1 MGSVLGGIGEAAGK
15 KKGYGGRLERRA
27 ERRGTSVGQEHS
39 RAEKKKDFL
48 AKAFGGGER
57 GLLTQ
62 KQANP
67 ADALAAATQ
76 EDKLQDSANTI
87 ATAQGGGAA
96 TGGGASRDISSPDR
110 TGALQDVRPGDK
122 RNPNGSPY
130 GSFIGGV
137 FGGF

>member
-1 MGSVLGGIGEAAGK
+1 MPD
-15 KKGYGGRLERRA
+15 
-27 ERRGTSVGQEHS
+27 RRGTDVATEHG

-76 EDKLQDSANTI
+76 QEKLQDSAKTI

-96 TGGGASRDISSPDR
+96 TGGGAPGAQASPDQ
-110 TGALQDVRPGDK
+110 TQSFGSNVKPGDK

-137 FGGF
+137 FGGL